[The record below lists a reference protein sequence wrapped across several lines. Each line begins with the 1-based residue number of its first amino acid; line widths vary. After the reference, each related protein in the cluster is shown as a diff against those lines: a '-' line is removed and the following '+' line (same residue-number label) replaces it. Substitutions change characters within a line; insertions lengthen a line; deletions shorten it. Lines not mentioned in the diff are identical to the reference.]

1 MCAGSKRKLKWKL
14 KYSRNCLGISFC
26 WASPCI
32 NLIFYYENFKVT
44 RNIFWYLYVIHRVLF
59 FSRTHSI
66 KIFCIHRLREEFR
79 DELKFTLIS
88 DSVGISYSS
97 LKLGF
102 LKSTSGFLKLDEFE
116 ISDSIL
122 ILKVY
127 NVFLSSSSI
136 CKKKE
141 KYTFHTIKLP
151 M

>member
-1 MCAGSKRKLKWKL
+1 
-14 KYSRNCLGISFC
+14 
-26 WASPCI
+26 
-32 NLIFYYENFKVT
+32 
-44 RNIFWYLYVIHRVLF
+44 VIHRVLF

-66 KIFCIHRLREEFR
+66 KIVCIHRLREEFR